1 MVPKRRGRPRPEGPD
16 GATLS
21 GDRREPLWW
30 LRREGMGKAGQAGA
44 GMSSVVTR
52 VQMSTADCSV
62 ALGEED
68 RRVVA
73 PV

>member
-1 MVPKRRGRPRPEGPD
+1 
-16 GATLS
+16 
-21 GDRREPLWW
+21 
-30 LRREGMGKAGQAGA
+30 MGKAGQAGA